1 MTSAYVRF
9 ATSRGLEPGGWHVQG
24 TNRHGSRVFR
34 GESKEETTLAR
45 SCSTTELFP
54 RHSATWYHGSVRV
67 SPQGLGRVLGRHR
80 VDEEPAAPLESR
92 HARELRDDLEVP
104 VERLELTAAQG
115 RRVEHEVER
124 GVLEHA
130 VHPAQ
135 EVAQEPGESVQLV
148 HAGLVEPGPMDR
160 RKDPRLEGEARCER
174 RERDEAA
181 SLDNRPR

>member
-1 MTSAYVRF
+1 AEDSLDLPPLPDRAGRRPRGGGEAPQRRRKADGTEEGNSTRAPEESVSAVR
-9 ATSRGLEPGGWHVQG
+9 AAHTAGTHARG
-24 TNRHGSRVFR
+24 RRDFR
-34 GESKEETTLAR
+34 GESEGEAGLAR

-80 VDEEPAAPLESR
+80 VDEEPAAPLESC

-104 VERLELTAAQG
+104 VERLELAAAQG

-124 GVLEHA
+124 GVPEHA

-135 EVAQEPGESVQLV
+135 EVAQEPGESVQL
-148 HAGLVEPGPMDR
+148 
-160 RKDPRLEGEARCER
+160 
-174 RERDEAA
+174 
-181 SLDNRPR
+181 

>member
-1 MTSAYVRF
+1 MERETGF
-9 ATSRGLEPGGWHVQG
+9 EPATP
-24 TNRHGSRVFR
+24 
-34 GESKEETTLAR
+34 TLAR

-104 VERLELTAAQG
+104 VERLELAAAQG

-124 GVLEHA
+124 RGVEHA
-130 VHPAQ
+130 GHSAQ
-135 EVAQEPGESVQLV
+135 GNAPETGESVQALP
-148 HAGLVEPGPMDR
+148 AGLVQTGPTGRPDEPP
-160 RKDPRLEGEARCER
+160 LEGEARGER
-174 RERDEAA
+174 RAPDQA
-181 SLDNRPR
+181 PT